1 MGSDIN
7 LRGRKDSSKCSLV
20 WWSRPLCGCGRVEG
34 HAFAC
39 CRMPELEMSAVE
51 SQTRGSHRT
60 CSVEL
65 IPDHGM
71 TALCQMDSNLVFP
84 SRLKTNLDETCFRFA
99 FQNTNVS
106 DGELAGTAFGCGIDT
121 ISSVFVQEGPN
132 RKFIGRH
139 ASFHDGSVNATCCV
153 IFELTL
159 KVCLLYTS

>member
-1 MGSDIN
+1 MLACMVVKTT
-7 LRGRKDSSKCSLV
+7 LRVRA
-20 WWSRPLCGCGRVEG
+20 SRRPCV
-34 HAFAC
+34 

-121 ISSVFVQEGPN
+121 ISSVFVLSLIHISE
-132 RKFIGRH
+132 
-139 ASFHDGSVNATCCV
+139 
-153 IFELTL
+153 
-159 KVCLLYTS
+159 